1 MGGRDAGRWLPPPR
15 GTSFLE
21 IFYSITLF
29 EPMILYYYIN
39 PYIGFFE
46 GVRGV
51 YRVLFIMCGIGLGRA
66 GVLQCRGMAMEQ
78 LGQVYM
84 ELDG

>member
-1 MGGRDAGRWLPPPR
+1 VGGRDAGRWLPPPR

-66 GVLQCRGMAMEQ
+66 GVLGDAGWRWSNLVKYIGN
-78 LGQVYM
+78 
-84 ELDG
+84 

>member
-1 MGGRDAGRWLPPPR
+1 
-15 GTSFLE
+15 
-21 IFYSITLF
+21 
-29 EPMILYYYIN
+29 MILYYYIN

>member
-1 MGGRDAGRWLPPPR
+1 
-15 GTSFLE
+15 
-21 IFYSITLF
+21 
-29 EPMILYYYIN
+29 MILYYYFD

-66 GVLQCRGMAMEQ
+66 GVLGDAGWRWSNLVKYIGN
-78 LGQVYM
+78 
-84 ELDG
+84 